1 MVELINIMRTFL
13 ITIILFFNVQ
23 TWTKAEDIRD
33 YEIEGISVGESVLK
47 YFSLNEI
54 EQNKW
59 DYFKNKE
66 FTPLQFDNPSFAKVY
81 DAIDIQYKTNDKDYK
96 IAGLSGIIF
105 YEDKKKIKDC
115 YKKMDDIIND
125 VRSIFSNLNSSEKK
139 TFIHKGIDDGGK
151 SKVRGINFEFENGD
165 VISIQCY
172 NYSKEAGDLNHL
184 RFSMNTYDYRI
195 FLSTK
200 AYK

>member
-105 YEDKKKIKDC
+105 YKDKKKLKIVIK
-115 YKKMDDIIND
+115 KWTVSLM
-125 VRSIFSNLNSSEKK
+125 RL
-139 TFIHKGIDDGGK
+139 
-151 SKVRGINFEFENGD
+151 
-165 VISIQCY
+165 
-172 NYSKEAGDLNHL
+172 DL
-184 RFSMNTYDYRI
+184 FFQI
-195 FLSTK
+195 
-200 AYK
+200 

>member
-1 MVELINIMRTFL
+1 MKIFIVILIFI
-13 ITIILFFNVQ
+13 FNLQ
-23 TWTKAEDIRD
+23 SLTKAEDIRD
-33 YEIEGISVGESVLK
+33 FEIEGMSIGDSVLN

-59 DYFKNKE
+59 DYYTNKE
-66 FTPLQFDNPSFAKVY
+66 YTPLQFDNPPFAKNY

-96 IAGLSGIIF
+96 IEGLAGVIF

-115 YKKMDDIIND
+115 YKKMDSIIVD
-125 VRSIFSNLNSSEKK
+125 VRSIFSNINETEKK
-139 TFIHKGIDDGGK
+139 TSVHTGIDDGGK
-151 SKVRGINFEFENGD
+151 SKVTSVYFEFENGD
-165 VISIQCY
+165 AIAIQCY

-184 RFSMNTYDYRI
+184 RFSINTYDYRI

-200 AYK
+200 AYN